1 MKMKSAWGN
10 KLVACLTA
18 AAMVVS
24 SLAIPTV
31 NVSAKE
37 TDDIA
42 AETAEVSEAEAV
54 AKAYDAATNT
64 TKFYDNVQEAINSV
78 TTAEGVVLSKDNVVT
93 LLKDL
98 DKDIIIKNSV
108 TLDLNG
114 KTIKGVQD
122 GSETHNYGPIYLQ
135 NNKIDDANKNTV
147 YIKNG
152 IVIAEIDGAP
162 GYNTDNNGQNEIY
175 YTGDVVLENITLKPY
190 MISETTDVPAVVWT
204 DGHDFTLIGCDFSNA
219 TIQNINSIV
228 TIKSGTY
235 KALAKYGTEE
245 DTYNVDGDRT
255 FKLMGGY
262 YDKDTNI
269 DEYIDTGYVKDD
281 TEALN
286 KVEPTALT
294 VQKNEMKDWINS
306 LTYISDAQKAA
317 YIEQLNAAETETDAL
332 NAAREAGKA
341 ELVLKGEEA
350 KNIIKSL
357 TFKEAE
363 IMQMD
368 QFVTKVGEIVDDAKA
383 KLEPTGLWD
392 NFTRVKDGVQI
403 AKNAIDDQ
411 LRQSY
416 EKSTV
421 DTFDKA
427 KADAKAKV
435 EAQAAASSAIVDA
448 LDLSNKA
455 DYLNQI
461 QAAKEAALGKIDSA
475 TSDVYAGI
483 EGQKGIDAIK
493 AIEEEARN
501 AAETDE
507 AAKLAAIKTEAK
519 AAVDTLPNLSDAEKQ
534 NAKDAIDA
542 ATTKD
547 DVLSKLKDAAKDAI
561 AKEATNADTE
571 IDALPKLTT
580 EEKNGYKGN
589 VNTEKGT
596 ADSAIDAADSVA
608 GITSAVTTGK
618 DKIEEVVDAA
628 KAADNAI
635 EVGTKKPG
643 ATELKSSTG
652 HSITIVAAADV
663 QYTLDK
669 VSGPWYSLKDGK
681 LYKDGV
687 EVADNKDDAN
697 GVFVS
702 VAGTITFTKEADESA
717 ALMKG
722 KEYSV
727 YSRYT
732 DAAVA
737 ADTEKTKDVVDTK
750 LPTKSTDAIEI
761 AEAFKTGSEATTGS
775 GFGKD
780 EKAEN
785 NSVVVTVDESKDSY
799 IVTLK
804 QDVAGTITIPDT
816 WGNVMIDLNGHDI
829 VGSDGTQ
836 ESPAGKQAIVLEDT
850 DKEGTHLTVEDN
862 SADKGG
868 EIKGGNAYAGS
879 GADGGDAIVVEE
891 KNNNGT
897 NSTLDIGEG
906 VKVIGGNGADSNT
919 DNGGNG
925 GDAVDGNVEKNDGTL
940 IGGNGGATDAKDK
953 EGGNSGNGA
962 NGDITEN
969 NGVITGGNGGSSTN
983 AGGGNGGDGA
993 DGVNGDVTKN
1003 NGTIT
1008 GGNGGNSDNKTGG
1021 TGGDGVNG
1029 NVTDNTN
1036 SGTISGGNGG
1046 DSKNENGGN
1055 GGNGVDGTVGKN
1067 EGTISGGDGGDAT
1080 GNGGNGGNGGSGT
1093 TGNVGENNGTI
1104 GGGNGGNSANGTGG
1118 NGGSGSN
1125 GTTGGNGAIKPGNNG
1140 TGESNP
1146 DGGNKMPAGLS
1157 PEEAEIWKNSES
1169 LESVEK
1175 SILNADTD
1183 KGDVKGSSFSRLRLR
1198 AIGKNKAIQLKWKK
1212 QSKADGYIIYGSAC
1226 GSKMKKLKTI
1236 KKAATT
1242 SWTKKKLK
1250 KGKYYKYMVVAY
1262 KTIGKEKRV
1271 IAKSIGVHAVTKGG
1285 KYGNPE
1291 KVVIRSKKKLTLKK
1305 GKTAKIKATYTSKKK
1320 VRTHIRI
1327 IRFESSNK
1335 KVATVSKTG
1344 KIKAK
1349 KKGKCTIYVYAQNGI
1364 YKTVKVT
1371 VK

>member
-54 AKAYDAATNT
+54 AKAYYAATNT
-64 TKFYDNVQEAINSV
+64 TKFYDRVQDAIDSV

-93 LLKDL
+93 LLKDQE
-98 DKDIIIKNSV
+98 KDITIKYSV

-122 GSETHNYGPIYLQ
+122 GFEDHHFGPLYLQ
-135 NNKIDDANKNTV
+135 NNKIDDANKNTI

-162 GYNTDNNGQNEIY
+162 GFNTDNNGQNEIY
-175 YTGDVVLENITLKPY
+175 YTGDVVLEDITLKPY
-190 MISETTDVPAVVWT
+190 MIGETADVSAVVWT

-235 KALAKYGTEE
+235 KALTKYGTQE

-255 FKLMGGY
+255 FKLMGGS
-262 YDKDTNI
+262 YDKDVPIGDYLAST
-269 DEYIDTGYVKDD
+269 DYTADTSDSTY
-281 TEALN
+281 N
-286 KVEPTALT
+286 KVVAP
-294 VQKNEMKDWINS
+294 S
-306 LTYISDAQKAA
+306 LDSVKTSAKTLIDSLVYVTDAEKTTYKGQIDQSTSNDEILAVLRDAAQK
-317 YIEQLNAAETETDAL
+317 ELT
-332 NAAREAGKA
+332 RKA
-341 ELVLKGEEA
+341 EEA
-350 KNIIKSL
+350 KTIIQNLVFVEAPEEQQGFQDQIDNLVTDWYNRINSEDDTAAKIEHDINRCKEEIDGKLNDAYQKAHLKTLSDSRTQAKEIIEALPNL
-357 TFKEAE
+357 TTDEKTAYKEAV
-363 IMQMD
+363 D
-368 QFVTKVGEIVDDAKA
+368 QAGSTEQVTGI
-383 KLEPTGLWD
+383 
-392 NFTRVKDGVQI
+392 VKD
-403 AKNAIDDQ
+403 
-411 LRQSY
+411 
-416 EKSTV
+416 
-421 DTFDKA
+421 
-427 KADAKAKV
+427 
-435 EAQAAASSAIVDA
+435 
-448 LDLSNKA
+448 
-455 DYLNQI
+455 
-461 QAAKEAALGKIDSA
+461 AAKEAIN
-475 TSDVYAGI
+475 
-483 EGQKGIDAIK
+483 
-493 AIEEEARN
+493 R
-501 AAETDE
+501 E
-507 AAKLAAIKTEAK
+507 AANA
-519 AAVDTLPNLSDAEKQ
+519 DAEIDGLTGLNDTQ
-534 NAKDAIDA
+534 KDGFKGNVATEKEGAHAAIDA
-542 ATTKD
+542 VGTETME
-547 DVLSKLKDAAKDAI
+547 AI
-561 AKEATNADTE
+561 QT
-571 IDALPKLTT
+571 
-580 EEKNGYKGN
+580 
-589 VNTEKGT
+589 
-596 ADSAIDAADSVA
+596 
-608 GITSAVTTGK
+608 AVTDGVTAIK
-618 DKIEEVVDAA
+618 NVVDAA
-628 KAADNAI
+628 KAAQGSTPS
-635 EVGTKKPG
+635 GTQKPG
-643 ATELKSSTG
+643 ATLTKGTTG
-652 HSITIVAAADV
+652 HSITIVAAEGVEYA
-663 QYTLDK
+663 LDK
-669 VSGPWYSLKDGK
+669 DNGPWYRYENGMWNKETSSGTIVPLPN
-681 LYKDGV
+681 
-687 EVADNKDDAN
+687 NKDESS
-697 GVFVS
+697 GVFMT
-702 VAGTITFTKEADESA
+702 GTDTITFTKTTGGADLDKA
-717 ALMKG
+717 T
-722 KEYSV
+722 EYSI

-732 DAAVA
+732 SKAVA
-737 ADTEKTKDVVDTK
+737 QDSDKSRDVVDTK
-750 LPTKSTDAIEI
+750 FSTSSSDARDI
-761 AEAFKTGSEATTGS
+761 AEAFVKNDDSTTTS
-775 GFGKD
+775 GNGKD

-785 NSVVVTVDESKDSY
+785 AKVVVTVNANNDGY

-804 QDVAGTITIPDT
+804 QDLAGTITIPDT

-829 VGSDGTQ
+829 IGPDGTQ
-836 ESPAGKQAIVLEDT
+836 EAPAGKQAVVLEDT

-897 NSTLDIGEG
+897 NSTLDIGDG

-953 EGGNSGNGA
+953 EGGNGGNGA

-1125 GTTGGNGAIKPGNNG
+1125 GTTGGSGAIKPGNNG

-1327 IRFESSNK
+1327 VRFESSNK